1 MQRRSFALLSAAA
14 LGAPALASRPAWAAW
29 PDRPIQIIC
38 PGPAGGGMD
47 TYARAIIPFV
57 APRLGSNATMMV
69 VNRPNASGQLA
80 FESVAQA
87 EPDGYTIGVAQ
98 TPNLVTL
105 PIERQVRYRVQDLTY
120 IANVVED
127 PGGLFVRAD
136 SPYRTVNDLVAAAKK
151 KPGELAI
158 GSAGIGTDDHLLILA
173 LQEATASRFSHIPY
187 PGTPPIVSAV
197 LAGDIAAGSFNVSE
211 GIGLVRQKSL
221 RLLGQANETRWQ
233 EAADV
238 PTFKEQGIDMVAGSV
253 RGVIAPPGLPPA
265 LRDRYRAAFAE
276 ALADPAWVKEAARLS
291 LPLRVMSGEEQQR
304 VFLADDVKLRALWQR
319 QPWRE

>member
-1 MQRRSFALLSAAA
+1 MQRRSLALLGAAA
-14 LGAPALASRPAWAAW
+14 LGAPFLAPRAARAAW

-57 APRLGSNATMMV
+57 APRLGNANMVV

-98 TPNLVTL
+98 TPNLITL
-105 PIERQVRYRVQDLTY
+105 PIERQVRYNVHELTY

-127 PGGLFVRAD
+127 PGGLFVRTD
-136 SPYRTVNDLVAAAKK
+136 SPYRNLQDLVAAAKAR
-151 KPGELAI
+151 PGQLAL

-173 LQEATASRFSHIPY
+173 LQEATGTQFSHIPY
-187 PGTPPIVSAV
+187 PGTPPIVGAV
-197 LAGDIAAGSFNVSE
+197 LSGDLAAGSFNVSE
-211 GIGLVRQKSL
+211 GIGQVRQKSL

-233 EAADV
+233 EASDV
-238 PTFKEQGIDMVAGSV
+238 PTFREQGIDMVAGSV
-253 RGVIAPPGLPPA
+253 RGIIAPPKLPDA

>member
-1 MQRRSFALLSAAA
+1 MLRRRSLAWLGAAA
-14 LGAPALASRPAWAAW
+14 LGAPLAAPRPVRAAW
-29 PDRPIQIIC
+29 PERPIQIIC

-57 APRLGSNATMMV
+57 APRLGNANMV
-69 VNRPNASGQLA
+69 VINRPNASGQLA

-98 TPNLVTL
+98 TPNLITL

-127 PGGLFVRAD
+127 PGGLFVRAN
-136 SPYRTVNDLVAAAKK
+136 SPYRTLPDLVADAKA
-151 KPGELAI
+151 KPGRLAI

-173 LQEATASRFSHIPY
+173 LQEATGSSYSHVPY
-187 PGTPPIVSAV
+187 SGTPPIIQAV

-211 GIGLVRQKSL
+211 GIGLLRQGSL
-221 RLLGQANETRWQ
+221 RLLGQANERRWP
-233 EAADV
+233 EAAEV
-238 PTFKEQGIDMVAGSV
+238 PTFREQGIDMVAGSV
-253 RGVIAPPGLPPA
+253 RGVIGPPNMPAA
-265 LRDRYRAAFAE
+265 LRDRFRAAFAE
-276 ALADPAWVKEAARLS
+276 ALADPAWVREAARLS
-291 LPLRVMSGEEQQR
+291 LPLRVMSGEAQQAL
-304 VFLADDVKLRALWQR
+304 FLADDAKLRALWQR